1 MRCLR
6 EYAVQTTR
14 WTMCWKKRGRNNLLR
29 VVVGR
34 WRTVTVWRSRSVQ
47 RPVQM
52 SHQVVWLFMC
62 VVWIL
67 IYFIA
72 LFLTENFLVKI
83 LRYTGHRFL
92 YRFQPVITWGFEFM
106 AEDIWKIGRVNLYIY
121 IFFWSFKNGIFFSP
135 IQRLNLCVFV
145 SLGKTSARV
154 S

>member
-1 MRCLR
+1 MSTWICGTDDAMNHVL
-6 EYAVQTTR
+6 
-14 WTMCWKKRGRNNLLR
+14 KKCGRNNLLR

-52 SHQVVWLFMC
+52 SHQVVWLFKC

-72 LFLTENFLVKI
+72 LFLTENFLVTI
-83 LRYTGHRFL
+83 LRYTGRRFL
-92 YRFQPVITWGFEFM
+92 YRFQPVIKWGFEFM
-106 AEDIWKIGRVNLYIY
+106 GEDIWKIGRVNLCIF

-135 IQRLNLCVFV
+135 IQRLNL
-145 SLGKTSARV
+145 
-154 S
+154 